1 MFRNY
6 MKITFRNL
14 WKNKIYS
21 FLNIFGLSIGIACAG
36 LILLWSEDELT
47 FDNMNLKKDRLYQV
61 RVNANFGGSIYT
73 MGSTPRPMAPLL
85 KAEIP
90 GIVNSARV
98 SDEDQRLL
106 FGVAD
111 KSFYSAGK
119 YADASVFSMFTLPF
133 KQGNAK
139 SAFTQL
145 HSLVIT
151 EKAAKKFF
159 GEEKNV
165 IGKPV
170 RIDNKH
176 DFVVTGVIQ
185 DLPEN
190 STLQFEWLAP
200 FENDPSYSGSLT
212 WESYGPFTYVELDDR
227 SHAASA
233 NRQLWEYFHR
243 KDQTQKT
250 HALLFPM
257 SDWRLYD
264 EFSNGLQTGGGAIRQ
279 LRMLSAI
286 AWIILCIACI
296 NFMNLATASSQKR
309 AKEVGVR
316 KILGAEKK
324 GLITQFIG
332 EAMFLSFISAFA
344 AIIFIALALPA
355 FNMLMHK
362 QLSMNAGNPI
372 HITALIS
379 ITVICGLVA
388 GSYPSLYLS
397 SFNPAL
403 VLKGA
408 KLKTGGAALVRK
420 GLVVLQFTASV
431 VFIISTIIVYMQIAH
446 VKDRNLGFNKDN
458 LIEINM
464 QHDISKSFPLIKQ
477 DLFRT
482 GLVEN
487 AAMSDHATIY
497 GGNTDNR
504 FKWQGKPHENEAEI
518 AFRNVS
524 PEFISTSGMKIQE
537 GRDFRTDAS
546 SDAANVIITESM
558 EKMMGKGSAIGK
570 IIQSPRE
577 NEEGVYSNMTVVGVI
592 SDYVYGNMYDR
603 KPVPLIYFSQPS
615 RDANLL
621 YVRTK
626 PQSGV
631 QQALANIETVMKK
644 DNPAYPLEYKFV
656 DDQFNEMFLNETLIS
671 KVSGVFALLAII
683 ISCLGLFGLAAYT
696 AERRTKEIGIRKV
709 LGASVSGLAS
719 LLSQDFLKLIF
730 ISCMVAFPLAW
741 WIMHNWLQ
749 NYEYRIELSW
759 WVFIVAGVMALLIAL
774 LSISFQTIKAAI
786 ANPVKSLRTE

>member
-1 MFRNY
+1 MFKNY
-6 MKITFRNL
+6 FKITLRNL
-14 WKNKIYS
+14 WKNKTYS

-36 LILLWSEDELT
+36 LILLWAEDELT
-47 FDNMNLKKDRLYQV
+47 FDNVNLKKDRLYQV
-61 RVNANFGGSIYT
+61 RVNANFGGTIYT

-90 GIVNSARV
+90 GIVNAARV
-98 SDEDQRLL
+98 SDEDQLLL
-106 FGVAD
+106 FSVTD
-111 KSFYSAGK
+111 KSFYSSGK
-119 YADASVFSMFTLPF
+119 YADAAVFSMFTLPF
-133 KQGNAK
+133 KQGNAR

-151 EKAAKKFF
+151 EKAEKKFF
-159 GEEKNV
+159 GDEKNV
-165 IGKPV
+165 IGKTV
-170 RIDNKH
+170 RVDNKH

-190 STLQFEWLAP
+190 SSLQFEWLAP

-212 WESYGPFTYVELDDR
+212 WGSYGPFTYVELDDK

-233 NRQLWEYFHR
+233 NRQLWDYFHR
-243 KDQTQKT
+243 KDPTQKT
-250 HALLFPM
+250 HGLLFPM
-257 SDWRLYD
+257 ADWRLYD
-264 EFSNGLQTGGGAIRQ
+264 EFSNGVQTGGGTIRQ
-279 LRMLSAI
+279 VRMLSAI
-286 AWIILCIACI
+286 AWVILFIACI

-316 KILGAEKK
+316 KVLGAEKK

-332 EAMFLSFISAFA
+332 EAMFLSFIASFA
-344 AIIFIALALPA
+344 AVVVIALALPA

-372 HITALIS
+372 HIMALIT
-379 ITVICGLVA
+379 IAVICGLVA

-403 VLKGA
+403 VLKGVKSKA
-408 KLKTGGAALVRK
+408 GGASLTRK
-420 GLVVLQFTASV
+420 GLVVLQFTVSV
-431 VFIISTIIVYMQIAH
+431 VFIISTIIVYMQIQH
-446 VKDRNLGFNKDN
+446 VKDRKLGFNKDN

-464 QHDISKSFPLIKQ
+464 QHDISKKFPFIKQ
-477 DLFRT
+477 DLLRT

-504 FKWQGKPHENEAEI
+504 FKWQGKPHDNEADI

-524 PEFISTSGMKIQE
+524 PEFISTSGMKIAE

-546 SDAANVIITESM
+546 SESSNVIITESM
-558 EKMMGKGSAIGK
+558 EKMIGKESAIGK

-577 NEEGVYSNMTVVGVI
+577 NEEGVYTNMIVVGVI
-592 SDYVYGNMYDR
+592 SDYVYGNMYDG
-603 KPVPLIYFSQPS
+603 KSMPVIYFCQPS
-615 RDANLL
+615 KDANLL

-644 DNPAYPLEYKFV
+644 DNPTYPLQYEFV
-656 DDQFNEMFLNETLIS
+656 DDQFNEMFLYETLMS
-671 KVSGVFALLAII
+671 KVSGVFAILAII
-683 ISCLGLFGLAAYT
+683 ISCLGIFGLAAFT

-709 LGASVSGLAS
+709 LGASVSRLAS
-719 LLSQDFLKLIF
+719 LLSKDFLQLVF
-730 ISCMVAFPLAW
+730 ISCLVAFPVAW
-741 WIMHNWLQ
+741 WIMHNWLL
-749 NYEYRIELSW
+749 NYEYRIVLSW
-759 WVFIVAGVMALLIAL
+759 WVFIVAGVMALLIVIL
-774 LSISFQTIKAAI
+774 TIGFQTIKAAI

>member
-1 MFRNY
+1 
-6 MKITFRNL
+6 
-14 WKNKIYS
+14 
-21 FLNIFGLSIGIACAG
+21 
-36 LILLWSEDELT
+36 
-47 FDNMNLKKDRLYQV
+47 
-61 RVNANFGGSIYT
+61 
-73 MGSTPRPMAPLL
+73 
-85 KAEIP
+85 
-90 GIVNSARV
+90 
-98 SDEDQRLL
+98 
-106 FGVAD
+106 
-111 KSFYSAGK
+111 
-119 YADASVFSMFTLPF
+119 
-133 KQGNAK
+133 
-139 SAFTQL
+139 
-145 HSLVIT
+145 
-151 EKAAKKFF
+151 
-159 GEEKNV
+159 
-165 IGKPV
+165 
-170 RIDNKH
+170 
-176 DFVVTGVIQ
+176 
-185 DLPEN
+185 
-190 STLQFEWLAP
+190 
-200 FENDPSYSGSLT
+200 
-212 WESYGPFTYVELDDR
+212 
-227 SHAASA
+227 
-233 NRQLWEYFHR
+233 
-243 KDQTQKT
+243 
-250 HALLFPM
+250 
-257 SDWRLYD
+257 
-264 EFSNGLQTGGGAIRQ
+264 
-279 LRMLSAI
+279 
-286 AWIILCIACI
+286 
-296 NFMNLATASSQKR
+296 
-309 AKEVGVR
+309 VR

-408 KLKTGGAALVRK
+408 KLKTGGTALVRK

-683 ISCLGLFGLAAYT
+683 ISCLGLFGLASYT